1 MYKVLILDGDRSA
14 RYGLKR
20 FPWSRYG
27 FEVSE
32 EAAGGHEA
40 LSKLAMGGIDL
51 VVTDV
56 RVPDM
61 NGLDFLEAVRRHPVS
76 PCLILLSSY
85 YDFVYAQQ
93 GIGIGV
99 FDYMTKPLSEAA
111 FGETLQRA
119 EIYLQKRQVLDGR
132 AQPEPAS
139 SPAVYLSAEK
149 EQELKEL
156 LLSGNIAFLSAA
168 KRLERLLAPLP
179 DARREPILL
188 GAMEHLY
195 QAMDAAYPW
204 VRNLEKLEPGYAD
217 RDGGTLFL
225 LRAKELFALMVK
237 YELAKEKSLL
247 RAVCR
252 LVYQEAESEVS
263 LHSVAAKLHIS
274 ADYAG
279 RIFKRKTGI
288 NFITFVTRVK
298 MEKGKTL
305 LEQGHWKNYEISAR
319 LGYSNP
325 DYFRQLFKAYTGM
338 TPTEYRSISRRKLF
352 C

>member
-14 RYGLKR
+14 RYGLRR

-27 FEVSE
+27 FEVSD
-32 EAAGGHEA
+32 EAADGPAA
-40 LSKLAMGGIDL
+40 LSRLAAGGIDL

-61 NGLDFLEAVRRHPVS
+61 NGLDFLQAVHRRPAS

-85 YDFVYAQQ
+85 NDFEYAQQ
-93 GIGIGV
+93 GIGLGV

-119 EIYLQKRQVLDGR
+119 GIYLQKRHSSAGR
-132 AQPEPAS
+132 VQEMPAGMGI
-139 SPAVYLSAEK
+139 YLSEEK
-149 EQELKEL
+149 EGELQEL
-156 LLSGNIAFLSAA
+156 LLSGNIAFLSAV
-168 KRLERLLAPLP
+168 KRLEHVLAPLP
-179 DARREPILL
+179 AEKKEPVLL
-188 GAMEHLY
+188 SVLEHLY
-195 QAMDAAYPW
+195 AALDGAFPW
-204 VRNLEKLEPGYAD
+204 VRSLEKLAPENVD
-217 RDGGTLFL
+217 QETGTLFL
-225 LRAKELFALMVK
+225 VQARELFGLMAK

-247 RAVCR
+247 SAICR
-252 LVYQEAESEVS
+252 LVYAESESDVS
-263 LHSVAAKLHIS
+263 LHSVAEALGIS

-298 MEKGKTL
+298 MERGKAR

-325 DYFRQLFKAYTGM
+325 DYFRQLFKANTGM
-338 TPTEYRSISRRKLF
+338 TPTEYRSICRRQLF